1 MEEGSSAPGPLV
13 LVVEDDDDVR
23 EMYEVKL
30 ATSGYRVASAA
41 NGVEA
46 VDKARELH
54 PHVIL
59 MDLTLPT
66 LDGWSAGR
74 QLKSEPAT
82 RHIPIVALSGNP
94 VDEPGQNVFA
104 SSLLKPCFPD
114 DLVAEVKRL
123 VGC

>member
-1 MEEGSSAPGPLV
+1 MEERSSAPGPLV
-13 LVVEDDDDVR
+13 LVVEDDEDVR
-23 EMYEVKL
+23 EMYEVML
-30 ATSGYRVASAA
+30 ATSGYRVVSAV

-46 VDKARELH
+46 VDKARELR

-74 QLKSEPAT
+74 QLKSEPST

-94 VDEPGQNVFA
+94 VDEPGQNVFV